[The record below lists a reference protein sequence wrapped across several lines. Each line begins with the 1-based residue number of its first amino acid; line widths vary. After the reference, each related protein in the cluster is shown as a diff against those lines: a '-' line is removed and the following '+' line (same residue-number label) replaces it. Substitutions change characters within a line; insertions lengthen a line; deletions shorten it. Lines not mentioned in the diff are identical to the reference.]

1 MWRRLSDEKTVKTYT
16 DRIRTVSAFFRIKF
30 VVSFDVRLDKKS
42 FQLLNMDVGGHHIFK
57 DGYLVNSSINKQPNG
72 HF

>member
-16 DRIRTVSAFFRIKF
+16 ERIRTVHTFFRIKF

-42 FQLLNMDVGGHHIFK
+42 FQLLNMDVGGHHISK